1 MLLKLA
7 WRNLWRNRTR
17 TWLSAL
23 VIAIGLVAMIFM
35 DTMMVGMNTNMVKN
49 ATDSLMG
56 HAQMH
61 ALGFRDEQDVKL
73 TINDLDQALLQL
85 EKHPDLKARSLRIVT
100 QSMLSSSGGGEPV
113 LSLGVDPEEEQLLSK
128 FDEAIIEGE
137 YLDSVSGQKLIL
149 GWKLAEK
156 LELGLGD
163 RLVLTAADA
172 ESGEMVQ
179 ELFRLSGIF
188 KTGEEKMDASMVL
201 VARKTLQSMLKLEGR
216 IHQIALR
223 YSKLTQDG
231 IPVNPLKKPDD
242 SSKNE
247 LLLWTELMP
256 SLYMISQMTDL
267 SMAIMGTILFL
278 IIALGITN
286 TLLMGLYERMFEFGV
301 IKSIGTTPWQA
312 ARIMLFEAVCLG
324 FVSIIVGLIL
334 ALFVTALFANYGIDY
349 IGIEFSGV
357 TFQEKIYPSYKW
369 SRLVLYPF
377 MSLGFTLLA
386 SLYPAFKLWKMLPV
400 EALRKRKF

>member
-17 TWLSAL
+17 TWLSTL

-100 QSMLSSSGGGEPV
+100 QSMLTSSGGGEPV

-231 IPVNPLKKPDD
+231 TPVNTLKKPDD

-256 SLYMISQMTDL
+256 SLYMISKMTDL

-312 ARIMLFEAVCLG
+312 ARIMFFEAVCLG

-334 ALFVTALFANYGIDY
+334 SFFVTALFANYGIDY

-386 SLYPAFKLWKMLPV
+386 SLYPALKLWKMLPV

>member
-17 TWLSAL
+17 TWLSTL

-61 ALGFRDEQDVKL
+61 ALSFRDEQDVKL

-100 QSMLSSSGGGEPV
+100 QSMLTSSGGGEPV

-137 YLDSVSGQKLIL
+137 YLDSISGQKLIL

-188 KTGEEKMDASMVL
+188 KTGVEKMDASMVL
-201 VARKTLQSMLKLEGR
+201 VAQKTLQSMLKLEGR

-231 IPVNPLKKPDD
+231 TPVNTLKKPDD

-312 ARIMLFEAVCLG
+312 ARIILFEAVCLG

-377 MSLGFTLLA
+377 LSLGFTSLA

>member
-100 QSMLSSSGGGEPV
+100 QSMLTSSGGGEPV

-231 IPVNPLKKPDD
+231 TPVNTLKKPDD

>member
-17 TWLSAL
+17 TWLSTL

-113 LSLGVDPEEEQLLSK
+113 FSLGVDPEEEQLLSK

-231 IPVNPLKKPDD
+231 TPVNTLKKPDD

-312 ARIMLFEAVCLG
+312 ARIMFFEAVCLG

-377 MSLGFTLLA
+377 MSLGFTILA

>member
-85 EKHPDLKARSLRIVT
+85 EKHPDLKAHSLRIVT
-100 QSMLSSSGGGEPV
+100 QSMLTSSGGEEPV

-137 YLDSVSGQKLIL
+137 YLESVSGQKLIL

-223 YSKLTQDG
+223 YSKLTQVG
-231 IPVNPLKKPDD
+231 TPVNPLKKPDD

-312 ARIMLFEAVCLG
+312 ARIMFFEAVCLG

-377 MSLGFTLLA
+377 MSLGFTILA

>member
-17 TWLSAL
+17 TWLSTL

-113 LSLGVDPEEEQLLSK
+113 FSLGVDPEEEQLLSK

-231 IPVNPLKKPDD
+231 TPVNTLKKPDD

-278 IIALGITN
+278 IIVLGITN

-312 ARIMLFEAVCLG
+312 ARIMFFEAVCLG

>member
-1 MLLKLA
+1 
-7 WRNLWRNRTR
+7 
-17 TWLSAL
+17 
-23 VIAIGLVAMIFM
+23 
-35 DTMMVGMNTNMVKN
+35 
-49 ATDSLMG
+49 
-56 HAQMH
+56 
-61 ALGFRDEQDVKL
+61 
-73 TINDLDQALLQL
+73 
-85 EKHPDLKARSLRIVT
+85 
-100 QSMLSSSGGGEPV
+100 
-113 LSLGVDPEEEQLLSK
+113 
-128 FDEAIIEGE
+128 
-137 YLDSVSGQKLIL
+137 
-149 GWKLAEK
+149 
-156 LELGLGD
+156 
-163 RLVLTAADA
+163 
-172 ESGEMVQ
+172 
-179 ELFRLSGIF
+179 
-188 KTGEEKMDASMVL
+188 MVL

-231 IPVNPLKKPDD
+231 TPVNPLKKPDD

-312 ARIMLFEAVCLG
+312 ARIMFFEAVCLG

-369 SRLVLYPF
+369 SRLVFYPF

>member
-1 MLLKLA
+1 MLWKLA

-17 TWLSAL
+17 TWLSSL

-35 DTMMVGMNTNMVKN
+35 DTMMVGMNANMVKN

-56 HAQMH
+56 HAQVH

-73 TINDLDQALLQL
+73 TINDLEKTLLQL
-85 EKHPDLKARSLRIVT
+85 EKHPDLKARSMRIVT
-100 QSMLSSSGGGEPV
+100 QSMLSSAGGGEPV
-113 LSLGVDPEEEQLLSK
+113 LSLGIDPEEERLLSK
-128 FDEAIIEGE
+128 FDEAIVEGK
-137 YLDSVSGQKLIL
+137 YLDSVSSQKIIL
-149 GWKLAEK
+149 GWKLADK
-156 LELGLGD
+156 LDLGLGD

-188 KTGEEKMDASMVL
+188 KTGEEQMDASMVL
-201 VARKTLQSMLKLEGR
+201 VGRKTLQTMLKLEGR
-216 IHQIALR
+216 VHQIALR
-223 YSKLTQDG
+223 YANLSQDG
-231 IPVNPLKKPDD
+231 VPVNPPEKPEL

-312 ARIMLFEAVCLG
+312 ARLMLYEAVCLG
-324 FVSIIVGLIL
+324 LISIIVGLIF
-334 ALFVTALFANYGIDY
+334 AVFVTALFANYGIDY
-349 IGIEFSGV
+349 TGIEFSGV

-377 MSLGFTLLA
+377 MSMGFTILA
-386 SLYPAFKLWKMLPV
+386 ALYPAFKLWYMLPV

>member
-17 TWLSAL
+17 TYLSAL

-113 LSLGVDPEEEQLLSK
+113 FSLGVDPEEEQLLSK

-231 IPVNPLKKPDD
+231 TPVNTLKKPDD

-312 ARIMLFEAVCLG
+312 ARIMFFEAVCLG
-324 FVSIIVGLIL
+324 FVSIIVGLLL

>member
-7 WRNLWRNRTR
+7 WRNLWRNQTR
-17 TWLSAL
+17 TWLSTL

-113 LSLGVDPEEEQLLSK
+113 FSLGVDPEEEQLLSK

-172 ESGEMVQ
+172 KSGEMVQ

-231 IPVNPLKKPDD
+231 TPVNTLKKPDD

-312 ARIMLFEAVCLG
+312 ARIMFFEAVCLG

-334 ALFVTALFANYGIDY
+334 ALFVTTLFANYGIDY

-377 MSLGFTLLA
+377 MSLGFTILA

>member
-17 TWLSAL
+17 TWLSVL

-113 LSLGVDPEEEQLLSK
+113 FSLGVDPEEEQLLSK

-188 KTGEEKMDASMVL
+188 KTGEEEMDASMVL
-201 VARKTLQSMLKLEGR
+201 VARETLQSMLKLEGR

-231 IPVNPLKKPDD
+231 TPVNPLKKPDD

-278 IIALGITN
+278 IIVLGITN
-286 TLLMGLYERMFEFGV
+286 TLLMGLYERMFEFGI

-312 ARIMLFEAVCLG
+312 ARIMFFEAVCLG
-324 FVSIIVGLIL
+324 FVSIIVGMLL

-377 MSLGFTLLA
+377 MSLGFTILA

>member
-100 QSMLSSSGGGEPV
+100 QSMLTSSGGGEPV

-312 ARIMLFEAVCLG
+312 ARIMFFEAVCLG

>member
-113 LSLGVDPEEEQLLSK
+113 FSLGVDPEEEQLLSK

-149 GWKLAEK
+149 GWKHAEK

-172 ESGEMVQ
+172 KSGEMVQ

-231 IPVNPLKKPDD
+231 TPVNTLKKPDD

-377 MSLGFTLLA
+377 MSLGFTILA

>member
-113 LSLGVDPEEEQLLSK
+113 LSLGVNPEEEQLLSK

>member
-1 MLLKLA
+1 MLLKLS

-17 TWLSAL
+17 TLLSAL

-61 ALGFRDEQDVKL
+61 ALSFRDEQDVKL
-73 TINDLDQALLQL
+73 TINNLDQALLQL
-85 EKHPDLKARSLRIVT
+85 EKHPDLKARSLRILT

-137 YLDSVSGQKLIL
+137 YLDSDSGQKLIL

-163 RLVLTAADA
+163 RLVLTATDA

-231 IPVNPLKKPDD
+231 TPVNPLNKPDD

-267 SMAIMGTILFL
+267 SMAIMGTILIL

-312 ARIMLFEAVCLG
+312 ARIMLFEAICLG

-334 ALFVTALFANYGIDY
+334 ALLVTTLFANYGIDY
-349 IGIEFSGV
+349 TGIEFSGV

-377 MSLGFTLLA
+377 LILGFTLLA

-400 EALRKRKF
+400 EALRKRKL

>member
-113 LSLGVDPEEEQLLSK
+113 FSLGVDPEEEQLLSK

-334 ALFVTALFANYGIDY
+334 ALFVTTLFANYGIDY
-349 IGIEFSGV
+349 TGIEFSGV

>member
-100 QSMLSSSGGGEPV
+100 QSMLTSSGGGEPV

-216 IHQIALR
+216 IHQIAFG

-231 IPVNPLKKPDD
+231 TPVNTLKKPDD

-312 ARIMLFEAVCLG
+312 ARIMFFEAVCLG

>member
-17 TWLSAL
+17 TWLSTL

-113 LSLGVDPEEEQLLSK
+113 FSLGVDPEEEQLLSK

-231 IPVNPLKKPDD
+231 TPVNTLKKPDD

-312 ARIMLFEAVCLG
+312 ARIMFFEAVCLG

>member
-1 MLLKLA
+1 M
-7 WRNLWRNRTR
+7 
-17 TWLSAL
+17 
-23 VIAIGLVAMIFM
+23 
-35 DTMMVGMNTNMVKN
+35 
-49 ATDSLMG
+49 
-56 HAQMH
+56 
-61 ALGFRDEQDVKL
+61 
-73 TINDLDQALLQL
+73 DQALLQL

-231 IPVNPLKKPDD
+231 TPVNPLKKPDD

-334 ALFVTALFANYGIDY
+334 ALFVTALFVNYGIDY
-349 IGIEFSGV
+349 TGIEFSGV

>member
-7 WRNLWRNRTR
+7 WRNLWRNRIR

-100 QSMLSSSGGGEPV
+100 QSMLTSSGGGEPV

-231 IPVNPLKKPDD
+231 TPVNTLKKPDD

>member
-35 DTMMVGMNTNMVKN
+35 DTMMVGMSTNMVKN

-113 LSLGVDPEEEQLLSK
+113 FSLGVDPEEEQLLSK

-256 SLYMISQMTDL
+256 SLYMISKMTDL

>member
-17 TWLSAL
+17 TWLSVL

-100 QSMLSSSGGGEPV
+100 QSILSSSGGGEPV

-172 ESGEMVQ
+172 KSGEMVQ

-312 ARIMLFEAVCLG
+312 ARIMFFEAVCLG

>member
-113 LSLGVDPEEEQLLSK
+113 FSLGVDPEEEQLLSK

-334 ALFVTALFANYGIDY
+334 ALFVTALFVNYGIDY
-349 IGIEFSGV
+349 TGIEFSGV

>member
-35 DTMMVGMNTNMVKN
+35 DTMMVGMSTNMVKN

-113 LSLGVDPEEEQLLSK
+113 FSLGVDPEEEQLLSK

-216 IHQIALR
+216 IHQIALH

-256 SLYMISQMTDL
+256 SLYMISKMTDL

-377 MSLGFTLLA
+377 LSLGFTLLA

>member
-113 LSLGVDPEEEQLLSK
+113 FSLGVDPEEEQLLSK

-231 IPVNPLKKPDD
+231 TPVNTLKKPDD

-312 ARIMLFEAVCLG
+312 ARIMFFEAVCLG

-377 MSLGFTLLA
+377 LSLGFTLLA

>member
-113 LSLGVDPEEEQLLSK
+113 FSLGVDPEEEQLLSK

-231 IPVNPLKKPDD
+231 TPVNTLKKPDD

-312 ARIMLFEAVCLG
+312 ARIMFFEAVCLG

-377 MSLGFTLLA
+377 MSLGFTILA

>member
-17 TWLSAL
+17 TWLSTL

-100 QSMLSSSGGGEPV
+100 QSMLTSSGGGEPV

-231 IPVNPLKKPDD
+231 TPVNTLKKPDD

-256 SLYMISQMTDL
+256 SLYMISKMTDL

>member
-312 ARIMLFEAVCLG
+312 ARIMFFEAVCLG

>member
-17 TWLSAL
+17 TWLSTL

-113 LSLGVDPEEEQLLSK
+113 FSLGVDPEEEQLLSK

-231 IPVNPLKKPDD
+231 TPVNTLKKPDD

-312 ARIMLFEAVCLG
+312 ARIMFFEAVCLG

-377 MSLGFTLLA
+377 LSLGFTLLA

>member
-113 LSLGVDPEEEQLLSK
+113 FSLGVDPEEEQLLSK

-231 IPVNPLKKPDD
+231 TPVNTLKKPDD

>member
-35 DTMMVGMNTNMVKN
+35 DTMMVGMSTNMVKN

-113 LSLGVDPEEEQLLSK
+113 FSLGVDPEEEQLLSK

-231 IPVNPLKKPDD
+231 TPVNTLKKPDD

-312 ARIMLFEAVCLG
+312 ARIMFFEAVCLG

-377 MSLGFTLLA
+377 MSLGFTILA

>member
-334 ALFVTALFANYGIDY
+334 ALFVTALFVNYGIDY
-349 IGIEFSGV
+349 TGIEFSGV

-377 MSLGFTLLA
+377 MSLGFTILA

>member
-7 WRNLWRNRTR
+7 WRNLWRNQTR
-17 TWLSAL
+17 TWLSTL

-113 LSLGVDPEEEQLLSK
+113 FSLGVDPEEEQLLSK

-231 IPVNPLKKPDD
+231 TPVNTLKKPDD

-334 ALFVTALFANYGIDY
+334 ALFVTTLFANYGIDY
-349 IGIEFSGV
+349 TGIEFSGV

-377 MSLGFTLLA
+377 LSLGFTLLA

>member
-17 TWLSAL
+17 TWLSTL

-100 QSMLSSSGGGEPV
+100 QSMLTSSGGGEPV

-188 KTGEEKMDASMVL
+188 KTGA
-201 VARKTLQSMLKLEGR
+201 
-216 IHQIALR
+216 
-223 YSKLTQDG
+223 
-231 IPVNPLKKPDD
+231 
-242 SSKNE
+242 
-247 LLLWTELMP
+247 
-256 SLYMISQMTDL
+256 
-267 SMAIMGTILFL
+267 
-278 IIALGITN
+278 
-286 TLLMGLYERMFEFGV
+286 
-301 IKSIGTTPWQA
+301 
-312 ARIMLFEAVCLG
+312 
-324 FVSIIVGLIL
+324 
-334 ALFVTALFANYGIDY
+334 
-349 IGIEFSGV
+349 
-357 TFQEKIYPSYKW
+357 
-369 SRLVLYPF
+369 
-377 MSLGFTLLA
+377 
-386 SLYPAFKLWKMLPV
+386 
-400 EALRKRKF
+400 KRKWMLQWFW

>member
-231 IPVNPLKKPDD
+231 TPVNTLKKPDD

>member
-100 QSMLSSSGGGEPV
+100 QSMLTSSGGGEPV

-231 IPVNPLKKPDD
+231 TPVNTLKKPDD

-334 ALFVTALFANYGIDY
+334 ALFVTTLFANYGIDY
-349 IGIEFSGV
+349 TGIEFSGV

>member
-17 TWLSAL
+17 TWLSTL

-113 LSLGVDPEEEQLLSK
+113 FSLGVDPEEEQLLSK

-231 IPVNPLKKPDD
+231 TPVNTLKKPDD

-256 SLYMISQMTDL
+256 SLYMISKMTDL

-312 ARIMLFEAVCLG
+312 ARIMFFEAVCLG

-377 MSLGFTLLA
+377 LSLGFTLLA

>member
-231 IPVNPLKKPDD
+231 TPVNTLKKPDD

-278 IIALGITN
+278 IIVLGITN

-377 MSLGFTLLA
+377 LSLGFTLLA

>member
-113 LSLGVDPEEEQLLSK
+113 LSFGVDPEEEQLLSK

-349 IGIEFSGV
+349 TGIEFSGV